1 MEPNTPSFKAMVTLV
16 VDGRS
21 AARECEWS
29 SRGMDSGCPPVPVAA
44 GDTLK
49 DWRADTVHASMSIVP
64 ETEGACCSCEGA
76 PSGAAGAVEVPAGG
90 ACAISGGGGTALY
103 LPIAM
108 S

>member
-1 MEPNTPSFKAMVTLV
+1 MDPKTPSFRAMVTMV

-21 AARECEWS
+21 APRECEWS

-64 ETEGACCSCEGA
+64 EAEGACCGCEGA
-76 PSGAAGAVEVPAGG
+76 LSGAAAVEVIVGG